1 MKISTKGRYGLR
13 AMLALIRDDDEL
25 VSLST
30 IAQKESLS
38 LNYLE
43 SIFSQMKRA
52 DLVIGVTGAQ
62 GGYRL
67 TRRADQISVYEVL
80 RALEG
85 SLSVTEP
92 ETSMPPIRQYL
103 TDHVWNVIDGKV
115 EKILRSMSI
124 LVIGVFINFISRR
137 NIQLAERAY
146 CTFTAIHAVGGKLF
160 EHFVRLN
167 TNSLQF
173 RETGWHAEGTEK
185 AYRQHNARFRFFL
198 CFAVPNAPNF
208 FRIACKT
215 LRCTGHYVI
224 CPRVPHSGKAG
235 TMRNVKH
242 SAELMPKLM
251 D

>member
-13 AMLALIRDDDEL
+13 AMLALIRNDDEL

-52 DLVIGVTGAQ
+52 DLVIGVTGEQ

-67 TRRADQISVYEVL
+67 TRHADKDSVYEVL

-115 EKILRSMSI
+115 EKILRSMS
-124 LVIGVFINFISRR
+124 L
-137 NIQLAERAY
+137 QDLAANR
-146 CTFTAIHAVGGKLF
+146 K
-160 EHFVRLN
+160 
-167 TNSLQF
+167 
-173 RETGWHAEGTEK
+173 
-185 AYRQHNARFRFFL
+185 
-198 CFAVPNAPNF
+198 
-208 FRIACKT
+208 
-215 LRCTGHYVI
+215 
-224 CPRVPHSGKAG
+224 
-235 TMRNVKH
+235 
-242 SAELMPKLM
+242 
-251 D
+251 

>member
-13 AMLALIRDDDEL
+13 AMLALIRNDDEL

-67 TRRADQISVYEVL
+67 TRHADQVSVYEVL

-115 EKILRSMSI
+115 EKILRS
-124 LVIGVFINFISRR
+124 L
-137 NIQLAERAY
+137 
-146 CTFTAIHAVGGKLF
+146 
-160 EHFVRLN
+160 
-167 TNSLQF
+167 SLQDLAAN
-173 RETGWHAEGTEK
+173 RK
-185 AYRQHNARFRFFL
+185 
-198 CFAVPNAPNF
+198 
-208 FRIACKT
+208 
-215 LRCTGHYVI
+215 
-224 CPRVPHSGKAG
+224 
-235 TMRNVKH
+235 
-242 SAELMPKLM
+242 
-251 D
+251 